1 MAILWQK
8 PFTLFHLKKGYFQVQ
23 NLLFRL
29 KKRHLVNLKQFVE
42 GSNNWIWIPTREKN
56 YIAIDNN
63 AHETHIYI
71 CIHIFYPL
79 AFYLFRLEVTR
90 KKLLPFLVLFM
101 RGYKCNNIHSTE
113 RKTYM
118 YIKKNTKLLYFI
130 IQKPF
135 S

>member
-8 PFTLFHLKKGYFQVQ
+8 PITLFHLKKGYFQAQ

-71 CIHIFYPL
+71 YIHTYIL
-79 AFYLFRLEVTR
+79 SLSLLFI
-90 KKLLPFLVLFM
+90 PFRSYQKEASALSGF
-101 RGYKCNNIHSTE
+101 IHE
-113 RKTYM
+113 G
-118 YIKKNTKLLYFI
+118 
-130 IQKPF
+130 IQM
-135 S
+135 